1 MVRGEVPDKVGCPK
15 TNYREAKLTISF
27 KPTED
32 LRNAAKIT
40 FENMKS
46 YYEKHAVAWDLGKI
60 IEVTAELENID
71 ILLDEQVVGV
81 LRLEFENAFCY
92 LRDVQVS
99 ASNQNKGIGWAALEE
114 AERLTKAEQLDTL
127 KLRVFKISPAVA
139 LYERYG
145 FVVDSEEERFLYMT
159 KRLS

>member
-1 MVRGEVPDKVGCPK
+1 M
-15 TNYREAKLTISF
+15 TISF
-27 KPTED
+27 RPTED

-46 YYEKHAVAWDLGKI
+46 YYEKFAVEWDLGKI

-71 ILLDEQVVGV
+71 ILLDQEVVGV
-81 LRLEFENAFCY
+81 LRLEYENAYCY

-99 ASNQNKGIGWAALEE
+99 SSHQNQGIGWAALDE
-114 AERLTKAEQLDTL
+114 AVRLTKEEQLDTL
-127 KLRVFKISPAVA
+127 KLRVFKVSPAVS

-145 FVVDSEEERFLYMT
+145 FTIESEEERFLYMI
-159 KRLS
+159 KRIN